1 MLHSPDV
8 LYHLWDRIKVL
19 DVEPAVAS
27 SRHSR
32 SLVRNSIII
41 AGRISPDHTNVFSQR
56 PKGRTDVGQ
65 SHALGIDIGGTFT
78 DIIVFDQATGRVHK
92 AKELTT
98 HDDPARGVL
107 TGVKKAL
114 AGTDVNV
121 PSSDI
126 YRTVHATTLFTNALI
141 ERKGAVTGL
150 LTTEGFRDALEIGRE
165 RKYELYDI
173 NIAKPA
179 PLAPRN
185 LRLEAKERIG
195 AQGEVVTPLDEAGML
210 GAVKKLTEAGVESL
224 AIVFLHAY
232 ANPAHEK
239 AAVAAIAKAFP
250 DLYLSAS
257 YAVSPEIRE
266 YERTSTT
273 VINAFVKPLAERYIE
288 RLASEI
294 RDLGADAPFFMMLS
308 NGGLT
313 HVAEA
318 KDKPVQ
324 LLESGPAAGAL
335 VGAYFGGKAGED
347 NVLAFDMGGTTAKL
361 ALVEDGEPHVAYHFE
376 AAREKRFIEGSG
388 MPVNISTIE
397 LIEIGAGGGSIA
409 HVDALGLLKVG
420 PQSSGSQPGP
430 ACYGQGGVDPTVT
443 DADMLLGFLNAD
455 YFAGGSMKIDTAA
468 AQAAMATLAG
478 PLGLSETEVA
488 WGIHDVV
495 NENMASAARVHIA
508 EKGKDPRGFTLLAT
522 GGAGPVHA
530 FYVARKLGLK
540 RVLCPVAAGVASAL
554 GPHRPGDHCRRA
566 VGRHRLD
573 RAGGRVPRAGEGRG
587 GGDRGDRPRRRS
599 GGGHAP
605 RRHALRGAGLRG
617 GGDAARRT
625 LRRVVGRCDRAGLH
639 RHLPPHL
646 LAHAAGR
653 KDRDHQHPRL
663 PARARPGPRHCLH
676 RPRGRQRGT
685 QGHAQG
691 LLSRG
696 RRLRRDQRLRPR
708 GAACRD

>member
-1 MLHSPDV
+1 M
-8 LYHLWDRIKVL
+8 
-19 DVEPAVAS
+19 
-27 SRHSR
+27 
-32 SLVRNSIII
+32 
-41 AGRISPDHTNVFSQR
+41 T
-56 PKGRTDVGQ
+56 Q

-78 DIIVFDQATGRVHK
+78 DIIIFDQTTGAVHK

-98 HDDPARGVL
+98 HDDPARGVI
-107 TGVKKAL
+107 TGLKKAL
-114 AGTDVNV
+114 DSEGVSV
-121 PSSDI
+121 PPSDI
-126 YRTVHATTLFTNALI
+126 FRTVHATTLFTNALI

-173 NIAKPA
+173 FIAKPT

-185 LRLEAKERIG
+185 LRLEAAERMD
-195 AQGEVVTPLDEAGML
+195 AQGQVVTPLDEAGAL
-210 GAVKKLTEAGVESL
+210 EAVKALTDAGVESL
-224 AIVFLHAY
+224 AVVFLHAY

-250 DLYLSAS
+250 DLYVSAS
-257 YAVSPEIRE
+257 HAISPEIRE

-294 RDLGADAPFFMMLS
+294 RGLGANAPFFMMLS

-318 KDKPVQ
+318 KARPVQ

-335 VGAYFGGKAGED
+335 VGAYFGSMAGEN

-361 ALVEDGEPHVAYHFE
+361 ALVEDGEPHVAYRFE

-420 PQSSGSQPGP
+420 PQSAGSQPGP
-430 ACYGQGGVDPTVT
+430 ACYGQGGQDATVT

-455 YFAGGSMKIDTAA
+455 YFAGGSMKIDLPATK
-468 AQAAMATLAG
+468 AAMARLAE
-478 PLGLSETEVA
+478 PLGLSEIEVA

-495 NENMASAARVHIA
+495 NENMAGAARVHIA
-508 EKGKDPRGFTLLAT
+508 EQGKDPRGFTLLAT

-554 GPHRPGDHCRRA
+554 GLLIAPARVDRVATVALQWDAIEWPALEKEYLALEKDAASVIAETGLDAANAEITRLADMRYVGQGFEVVVTLPAGPYDASSAAGLVQAFTDTYRRTFSRTPPEGKIEIINIRVSLRAKVPGPGIAFSVPAGGTVEAKGSRKVYFPEAGDF
-566 VGRHRLD
+566 VETKVYD
-573 RAGGRVPRAGEGRG
+573 RAALPADVKVEG
-587 GGDRGDRPRRRS
+587 PAIVEEAES
-599 GGGHAP
+599 
-605 RRHALRGAGLRG
+605 
-617 GGDAARRT
+617 T
-625 LRRVVGRCDRAGLH
+625 LVVGPNATMHADKNGNLIVD
-639 RHLPPHL
+639 L
-646 LAHAAGR
+646 LDA
-653 KDRDHQHPRL
+653 
-663 PARARPGPRHCLH
+663 
-676 RPRGRQRGT
+676 
-685 QGHAQG
+685 
-691 LLSRG
+691 
-696 RRLRRDQRLRPR
+696 
-708 GAACRD
+708 

>member
-1 MLHSPDV
+1 MA
-8 LYHLWDRIKVL
+8 K
-19 DVEPAVAS
+19 
-27 SRHSR
+27 
-32 SLVRNSIII
+32 
-41 AGRISPDHTNVFSQR
+41 
-56 PKGRTDVGQ
+56 

-78 DIIVFDQATGRVHK
+78 DIIVFDQATGQVHK

-98 HDDPARGVL
+98 HDDPARGVI

-114 AGTDVNV
+114 DGKV
-121 PSSDI
+121 PASAI

-150 LTTEGFRDALEIGRE
+150 ITTEGFRDALEIGRE
-165 RKYELYDI
+165 RKFELYDI
-173 NIAKPA
+173 LIAKPA
-179 PLAPRN
+179 PLAPREF
-185 LRLEAKERIG
+185 RREARERMD
-195 AQGEVVTPLDEAGML
+195 AQGRPLIPLDEAALL
-210 GAVKKLTEAGVESL
+210 GEAAALAEAGVESL

-232 ANPAHEK
+232 ANAAHEK
-239 AAVAAIAKAFP
+239 AAVAAIARAHP
-250 DLYLSAS
+250 RLYLSAS
-257 YAVSPEIRE
+257 YEVSPEIRE

-294 RDLGADAPFFMMLS
+294 RALGADAPFFMMLS

-318 KDKPVQ
+318 KRRPVQ

-335 VGAYFGGKAGED
+335 VGAYFGGMAGEK

-430 ACYGQGGVDPTVT
+430 ACYGQGGQDATVT
-443 DADMLLGFLNAD
+443 DADMLLGYLNAD
-455 YFAGGSMKIDTAA
+455 YFAGGSMTIDLAA
-468 AQAAMATLAG
+468 ARAAMGRLAAR
-478 PLGLSETEVA
+478 LGLSETEVA

-508 EKGKDPRGFTLLAT
+508 ERGKDPRAFTLLAT

-530 FYVARKLGLK
+530 FRVARKLGLK
-540 RVLCPVAAGVASAL
+540 RILCPVAAGVASAL
-554 GPHRPGDHCRRA
+554 GLLIAPARVDRVATVAVQWDAIDWPALEREYRA
-566 VGRHRLD
+566 LE
-573 RAGGRVPRAGEGRG
+573 A
-587 GGDRGDRPRRRS
+587 
-599 GGGHAP
+599 
-605 RRHALRGAGLRG
+605 
-617 GGDAARRT
+617 DAARVIAETGLDADAAEIARLADMRYVGQGFEVVVPLPAGPYGAASAGAIEAAFTECYRRT
-625 LRRVVGRCDRAGLH
+625 FSRTPPEGRIEIINIRVSMRARVPGPGISFALGTAGVAAAKGMRKVYHPEAGGFVDTKVYDRAALPEGVRFEGPAIVEEAESTLVVGPNATM
-639 RHLPPHL
+639 
-646 LAHAAGR
+646 HADANGNLIVDL
-653 KDRDHQHPRL
+653 KD
-663 PARARPGPRHCLH
+663 G
-676 RPRGRQRGT
+676 
-685 QGHAQG
+685 
-691 LLSRG
+691 
-696 RRLRRDQRLRPR
+696 
-708 GAACRD
+708 

>member
-1 MLHSPDV
+1 MT
-8 LYHLWDRIKVL
+8 K
-19 DVEPAVAS
+19 
-27 SRHSR
+27 
-32 SLVRNSIII
+32 
-41 AGRISPDHTNVFSQR
+41 
-56 PKGRTDVGQ
+56 

-78 DIIVFDQATGRVHK
+78 DIIVFDQATGQVHK

-98 HDDPARGVL
+98 HDDPARGVV

-114 AGTDVNV
+114 AGKV
-121 PSSDI
+121 PASEI

-150 LTTEGFRDALEIGRE
+150 ITTEGFRDALEIGRE

-173 NIAKPA
+173 FIAKPA

-185 LRLEAKERIG
+185 LRLEAAERMD
-195 AQGEVVTPLDEAGML
+195 AQGNPVTPLDEKGLLAAARQLVG
-210 GAVKKLTEAGVESL
+210 AGVESL

-239 AAVAAIAKAFP
+239 AAAKAIAAAHP
-250 DLYLSAS
+250 GLYLSVS
-257 YAVSPEIRE
+257 HEVSPEIRE
-266 YERTSTT
+266 YERSSTT
-273 VINAFVKPLAERYIE
+273 VINAFFKPLAERYIE

-294 RDLGADAPFFMMLS
+294 AALGADAPFFMMLS

-318 KDKPVQ
+318 KRRPVQ

-335 VGAYFGGKAGED
+335 VGAYFGSMAGEK

-361 ALVEDGEPHVAYHFE
+361 ALVEEGEPRVAYRFE

-430 ACYGQGGVDPTVT
+430 ACYGQGGKSATVT

-455 YFAGGSMKIDTAA
+455 YFAGGSMKIDLAA
-468 AQAAMATLAG
+468 AKAAMARLAE

-508 EKGKDPRGFTLLAT
+508 EQGKDPRGFTLLAT

-540 RVLCPVAAGVASAL
+540 RILCPVAAGVASAL
-554 GPHRPGDHCRRA
+554 GLLIAPARVDRVATVAVQWSDIDWAALEKEYRA
-566 VGRHRLD
+566 L
-573 RAGGRVPRAGEGRG
+573 EQ
-587 GGDRGDRPRRRS
+587 
-599 GGGHAP
+599 
-605 RRHALRGAGLRG
+605 
-617 GGDAARRT
+617 DAARVISETGLDAGAAEVTRLADMRYVGQGFEVVVTLPAGPYGAASAAGVEQAFTETYRRT
-625 LRRVVGRCDRAGLH
+625 FSRTPPEGKIEIINIRVSMRAKVPGPGIAFSVPSGGSAAAKASRKVYSPEAAAFVDTPVYDRAALPAGVKVAGPAIVEEAESTLVVG
-639 RHLPPHL
+639 PH
-646 LAHAAGR
+646 ATMHADENGNLIV
-653 KDRDHQHPRL
+653 DLQD
-663 PARARPGPRHCLH
+663 G
-676 RPRGRQRGT
+676 
-685 QGHAQG
+685 
-691 LLSRG
+691 
-696 RRLRRDQRLRPR
+696 
-708 GAACRD
+708 

>member
-1 MLHSPDV
+1 MP
-8 LYHLWDRIKVL
+8 
-19 DVEPAVAS
+19 
-27 SRHSR
+27 
-32 SLVRNSIII
+32 
-41 AGRISPDHTNVFSQR
+41 TQM
-56 PKGRTDVGQ
+56 PKGQTDVAQ

-121 PSSDI
+121 PASDI

-173 NIAKPA
+173 NIAKPE

-185 LRLEAKERIG
+185 LRLEATERIG
-195 AQGEVVTPLDEAGML
+195 AQGEVVTPLDAAGML
-210 GAVKKLTEAGVESL
+210 GEVKKLVDAGVESL

-239 AAVAAIAKAFP
+239 AAAAAIAKAFP

-257 YAVSPEIRE
+257 HAVSPEIRE

-273 VINAFVKPLAERYIE
+273 VINAFFKPLAERYIE

-335 VGAYFGGKAGED
+335 VGAYFGSKAGED

-361 ALVEDGEPHVAYHFE
+361 ALVEGGEPHVAYHFE

-420 PQSSGSQPGP
+420 PQSAGSQPGP
-430 ACYGQGGVDPTVT
+430 ACYGQGGEAATVT

-455 YFAGGSMKIDTAA
+455 YFAGGSMQIDTAA
-468 AQAAMATLAG
+468 AKAAMATLAG

-508 EKGKDPRGFTLLAT
+508 EQGKDPRSFTLLAT

-530 FYVARKLGLK
+530 FYVARKLGLN

-554 GPHRPGDHCRRA
+554 GLLIAPARIDRVTTVAVQWDAIDWTALEAEYRTLEKDAAAVIAETGLDAEAAEVTRLADMRYVGQGFEVVVTLPAGPYDASSAAAIEQAFTDTYRRTFSRTPPEGRIEIINIRVSLRAHVPGPGIAFSVPEGGA
-566 VGRHRLD
+566 VEPKATRKVYFPEAGSFVETDVYD
-573 RAGGRVPRAGEGRG
+573 RATLP
-587 GGDRGDRPRRRS
+587 
-599 GGGHAP
+599 
-605 RRHALRGAGLRG
+605 AGLKIDG
-617 GGDAARRT
+617 PAIVEEAEST
-625 LRRVVGRCDRAGLH
+625 LVVGPNATMHADATGNLIVD
-639 RHLPPHL
+639 L
-646 LAHAAGR
+646 LEG
-653 KDRDHQHPRL
+653 
-663 PARARPGPRHCLH
+663 
-676 RPRGRQRGT
+676 
-685 QGHAQG
+685 
-691 LLSRG
+691 
-696 RRLRRDQRLRPR
+696 
-708 GAACRD
+708 

>member
-1 MLHSPDV
+1 V
-8 LYHLWDRIKVL
+8 
-19 DVEPAVAS
+19 
-27 SRHSR
+27 
-32 SLVRNSIII
+32 
-41 AGRISPDHTNVFSQR
+41 T
-56 PKGRTDVGQ
+56 Q

-78 DIIVFDQATGRVHK
+78 DIIVFDQTTGQVHK

-107 TGVKKAL
+107 IGVRKAL
-114 AGTDVNV
+114 SGTDVNV
-121 PSSDI
+121 PASDI
-126 YRTVHATTLFTNALI
+126 YRTVHATTLFTNSLI

-173 NIAKPA
+173 NIAKPE
-179 PLAPRN
+179 PLAPRD
-185 LRLEAKERIG
+185 LRREAAERIG
-195 AQGEVVTPLDEAGML
+195 AQGEVVTPLDETPML
-210 GAVKKLTEAGVESL
+210 GAVKDLADAGVESL

-239 AAVAAIAKAFP
+239 AAIAAIEKAYP

-257 YAVSPEIRE
+257 HVVSPEIRE

-294 RDLGADAPFFMMLS
+294 AALGADAPFFMMLS

-335 VGAYFGGKAGED
+335 VGAYFGSQAGED

-361 ALVEDGEPHVAYHFE
+361 ALVEGGEPHVAYHFE

-430 ACYGQGGVDPTVT
+430 ACYGQGGEAATVT
-443 DADMLLGFLNAD
+443 DADMLLGYLNAD
-455 YFAGGSMKIDTAA
+455 YFAGGSMQIDTAA
-468 AQAAMATLAG
+468 AKAAMAKLAG
-478 PLGLSETEVA
+478 PLGLGETEVA

-508 EKGKDPRGFTLLAT
+508 ERGKDPRSFTLLAT

-554 GPHRPGDHCRRA
+554 GLLIAPARIDRVTTVAVQWDAIDWTALEAEYRALETDAASVIAETGLDAEAAEVTRLADMRYVGQGFEVVVTLPAGPYSAASADAIEQAFTDTYRRTFSRTPPEGKIEIINIRVSLRASVPGPGIAFSVPEGGTVEPKATRKVYFPEA
-566 VGRHRLD
+566 GAFVETNVYD
-573 RAGGRVPRAGEGRG
+573 RAALPVDVKVEG
-587 GGDRGDRPRRRS
+587 PAIVEEAES
-599 GGGHAP
+599 
-605 RRHALRGAGLRG
+605 
-617 GGDAARRT
+617 T
-625 LRRVVGRCDRAGLH
+625 LVVGPNATMHADATGNLIVD
-639 RHLPPHL
+639 L
-646 LAHAAGR
+646 LDA
-653 KDRDHQHPRL
+653 
-663 PARARPGPRHCLH
+663 
-676 RPRGRQRGT
+676 
-685 QGHAQG
+685 
-691 LLSRG
+691 
-696 RRLRRDQRLRPR
+696 
-708 GAACRD
+708 

>member
-1 MLHSPDV
+1 MA
-8 LYHLWDRIKVL
+8 K
-19 DVEPAVAS
+19 
-27 SRHSR
+27 
-32 SLVRNSIII
+32 
-41 AGRISPDHTNVFSQR
+41 
-56 PKGRTDVGQ
+56 

-78 DIIVFDQATGRVHK
+78 DIIVFDQATGQVHK

-98 HDDPARGVL
+98 HDDPARGVI

-114 AGTDVNV
+114 NGAGAQI
-121 PSSDI
+121 PASEI
-126 YRTVHATTLFTNALI
+126 YRTVHATTLFTNSLI

-150 LTTEGFRDALEIGRE
+150 ITTEGFRDALEIGRE

-173 NIAKPA
+173 FIAKPA

-185 LRLEAKERIG
+185 LRLEARERID
-195 AQGEVVTPLDEAGML
+195 AQGNPVTPLDETSVLKAAKALVG
-210 GAVKKLTEAGVESL
+210 AGVESL

-239 AAVAAIAKAFP
+239 AAAKAVAKAHP
-250 DLYLSAS
+250 TLYLSTSHEVA
-257 YAVSPEIRE
+257 PEIRE

-273 VINAFVKPLAERYIE
+273 VINAFFKPLAERYIE

-294 RDLGADAPFFMMLS
+294 AGLGADAPFFMMLS

-318 KDKPVQ
+318 KRSPVQ

-335 VGAYFGGKAGED
+335 VGAYFGGMAGEK

-361 ALVEDGEPHVAYHFE
+361 ALVEDGEPHVAYRFE

-409 HVDALGLLKVG
+409 HVDVLGLLKVG

-430 ACYGQGGVDPTVT
+430 ACYGQGGQDATVT

-455 YFAGGSMKIDTAA
+455 YFAGGSMKIDLAA
-468 AQAAMATLAG
+468 TRAAMGRLAG
-478 PLGLSETEVA
+478 KLGLSEIDVA

-508 EKGKDPRGFTLLAT
+508 EKGKDPRAFTLLAT

-530 FYVARKLGLK
+530 YYVARKLGLK
-540 RVLCPVAAGVASAL
+540 RILCPVAAGVASAL
-554 GPHRPGDHCRRA
+554 GLLIAPARVDRVATVALQWDAIDWAALDKEYQALEAEAGKVIAETGLDAKAADVTRLADMRYVGQGFEIVVTLPAGPFSAASATGVEAAFTETYRRTFSRIPPEGKIEIINIRVSMRASVPGPGIAFA
-566 VGRHRLD
+566 VPTGASVTPKNTRKVYFPEAGAYVETKVYD
-573 RAGGRVPRAGEGRG
+573 RAALPAGVKVPGPAIVEEAE
-587 GGDRGDRPRRRS
+587 S
-599 GGGHAP
+599 
-605 RRHALRGAGLRG
+605 
-617 GGDAARRT
+617 T
-625 LRRVVGRCDRAGLH
+625 LVVGPDGTMH
-639 RHLPPHL
+639 VDPHGNL
-646 LAHAAGR
+646 IV
-653 KDRDHQHPRL
+653 D
-663 PARARPGPRHCLH
+663 
-676 RPRGRQRGT
+676 
-685 QGHAQG
+685 
-691 LLSRG
+691 LSDG
-696 RRLRRDQRLRPR
+696 
-708 GAACRD
+708 

>member
-1 MLHSPDV
+1 MT
-8 LYHLWDRIKVL
+8 K
-19 DVEPAVAS
+19 
-27 SRHSR
+27 
-32 SLVRNSIII
+32 
-41 AGRISPDHTNVFSQR
+41 
-56 PKGRTDVGQ
+56 

-78 DIIVFDQATGRVHK
+78 DIIIFDQATGQVHK

-98 HDDPARGVL
+98 HDDPARGVI

-114 AGTDVNV
+114 DGKV
-121 PSSDI
+121 PPSAI
-126 YRTVHATTLFTNALI
+126 YRTVHATTLFTNSLI

-150 LTTEGFRDALEIGRE
+150 ITTEGFRDALEIGRE

-173 NIAKPA
+173 FIAKPD

-185 LRLEAKERIG
+185 LRLEVPERVDAHG
-195 AQGEVVTPLDEAGML
+195 AVVTALDEKAL
-210 GAVKKLTEAGVESL
+210 LAEAAKLAAAGVESL
-224 AIVFLHAY
+224 AVVFLHAY

-239 AAVAAIAKAFP
+239 AAVAAIAKAHP
-250 DLYLSAS
+250 GLYLSAS
-257 YAVSPEIRE
+257 HEVSPEIRE

-318 KDKPVQ
+318 KHRPVQ

-335 VGAYFGGKAGED
+335 VGAYFGSMAGEK

-430 ACYGQGGVDPTVT
+430 ACYGQGGMDATVT
-443 DADMLLGFLNAD
+443 DADMLLGFLNAA
-455 YFAGGSMKIDTAA
+455 YFAGGSMEIDLPAA
-468 AQAAMATLAG
+468 KAAMGRLAEQ
-478 PLGLSETEVA
+478 LGLSEMDVA

-508 EKGKDPRGFTLLAT
+508 EQGKDPRGFTLLAT

-540 RVLCPVAAGVASAL
+540 RILCPVAAGVASAL
-554 GPHRPGDHCRRA
+554 GLLIAPARVDRVATVAVQWADIDWPALDASYRALEQEAAAVIAETGLDAKSAEVTRLADMRYVGQGFEIVVTLPPGPYDASSAAAVEAAFTETYRRTFSRTPPEGKIEIINIRVSLRASVPGHGIAFSVGAGGAAA
-566 VGRHRLD
+566 VKGTRKVYFPEAGDFVETKVYD
-573 RAGGRVPRAGEGRG
+573 RASLPAGVRFDGPAIVEEAE
-587 GGDRGDRPRRRS
+587 S
-599 GGGHAP
+599 
-605 RRHALRGAGLRG
+605 
-617 GGDAARRT
+617 T
-625 LRRVVGRCDRAGLH
+625 LVVGPNATMHADENGNLIVD
-639 RHLPPHL
+639 
-646 LAHAAGR
+646 LAEG
-653 KDRDHQHPRL
+653 
-663 PARARPGPRHCLH
+663 
-676 RPRGRQRGT
+676 
-685 QGHAQG
+685 
-691 LLSRG
+691 
-696 RRLRRDQRLRPR
+696 
-708 GAACRD
+708 

>member
-1 MLHSPDV
+1 M
-8 LYHLWDRIKVL
+8 
-19 DVEPAVAS
+19 
-27 SRHSR
+27 
-32 SLVRNSIII
+32 
-41 AGRISPDHTNVFSQR
+41 T
-56 PKGRTDVGQ
+56 Q

-78 DIIVFDQATGRVHK
+78 DIIIFDQDTGTVHK

-98 HDDPARGVL
+98 HDDPARGVII
-107 TGVKKAL
+107 GVKKAL
-114 AGTDVNV
+114 DGKV
-121 PSSDI
+121 PPSDI
-126 YRTVHATTLFTNALI
+126 YRTVHATTLFTNSLI

-165 RKYELYDI
+165 RKYELYDVF
-173 NIAKPA
+173 IAKPN

-185 LRLEAKERIG
+185 LRLEAPERIG
-195 AQGEVVTPLDEAGML
+195 ADGTVVTPLDEQAML
-210 GAVKKLTEAGVESL
+210 AEVAKLAEAGVESL

-232 ANPAHEK
+232 ANPAHEQ
-239 AAVAAIAKAFP
+239 AAVAAIAKAHP
-250 DLYLSAS
+250 NLYVSAS
-257 YAVSPEIRE
+257 HEVSPEIRE

-273 VINAFVKPLAERYIE
+273 VINAFFKPLAERYIE

-313 HVAEA
+313 HVDEA
-318 KDKPVQ
+318 KRSPVQ

-335 VGAYFGGKAGED
+335 VGAYFGSKAGED

-430 ACYGQGGVDPTVT
+430 ACYGHGGDKPTVT

-455 YFAGGSMKIDTAA
+455 YFAGGSMQIDVPAA
-468 AQAAMATLAG
+468 KAAMGTLTE

-508 EKGKDPRGFTLLAT
+508 EQGKDPRGFTLLAT

-554 GPHRPGDHCRRA
+554 GLLIAPARVDRVTTVAVQWDDIDWTALEGEFTALEKDAASVVAQTGLDAASAEITRLADMRYVGQGFEVVVTLPDGPYDASSAAALEQAFTETYRRTFSRTPPEGKIEIINVRVSMRARVPGRGIA
-566 VGRHRLD
+566 FTVGSGDTVAPKGTRKVYFPEEGDFVETRVYD
-573 RAGGRVPRAGEGRG
+573 RAALPANVEVEG
-587 GGDRGDRPRRRS
+587 PAIVEEAES
-599 GGGHAP
+599 
-605 RRHALRGAGLRG
+605 
-617 GGDAARRT
+617 T
-625 LRRVVGRCDRAGLH
+625 LVVGPNATMHADDNGNLIVDL
-639 RHLPPHL
+639 LPV
-646 LAHAAGR
+646 
-653 KDRDHQHPRL
+653 D
-663 PARARPGPRHCLH
+663 
-676 RPRGRQRGT
+676 
-685 QGHAQG
+685 
-691 LLSRG
+691 
-696 RRLRRDQRLRPR
+696 
-708 GAACRD
+708 